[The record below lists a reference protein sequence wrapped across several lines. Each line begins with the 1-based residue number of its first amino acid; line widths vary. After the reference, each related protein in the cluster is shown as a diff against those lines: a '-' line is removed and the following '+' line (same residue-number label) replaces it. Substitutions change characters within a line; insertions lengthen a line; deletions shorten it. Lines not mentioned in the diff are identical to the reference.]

1 MCAPCPTPDRLL
13 CGVPRALGNGGG
25 GAPLA
30 RAARLSSPPL
40 PAPGALEGAWPPT
53 ARPGR
58 MRRQVCAGAGLITS
72 GRWEAGAERRVGP
85 GAWKLSLPR
94 PRQKSRLPSRARGRE
109 GTCALRPRVR
119 VWGRVATRSGRRR
132 GGGVCPET
140 RRWRSSGLW
149 VRPALSGGWEA
160 AAFPAGRSFLTR
172 RVSQPPGD
180 AARTCSMPS
189 STAHRPPP
197 TPRAGRSWQR
207 LVFVR
212 LWAGPLCGGGGRGS
226 AARLQPAFEPG
237 VRSSGTPAA
246 ERVLAVGSD
255 GGVAL
260 GPRFLHSPLPP
271 HPRRPVII
279 IGHFPDG
286 GFKLAVR
293 RDRSPESHLATI
305 FSPLC
310 HSSLCG
316 VGFVLGHT
324 IPGFVS
330 SDFAGF
336 SEGLLGFLRGLLA
349 CH

>member
-1 MCAPCPTPDRLL
+1 M
-13 CGVPRALGNGGG
+13 GNGGG
-25 GAPLA
+25 GGASRESSAAVIATPPCPGGPGRCLAAHRPPGQDEASGLCRRWADNIWTLGGGGGEESWAWGLEALPAEAQAEEPTAQPGSGTGGNMRPETQSAGLGACGDEIGAAAGGGGRVPGNEALAVVWSVGAASPL
-30 RAARLSSPPL
+30 RRVGSRGLSCRTLLPHQEGL
-40 PAPGALEGAWPPT
+40 PAPG
-53 ARPGR
+53 R
-58 MRRQVCAGAGLITS
+58 C
-72 GRWEAGAERRVGP
+72 
-85 GAWKLSLPR
+85 
-94 PRQKSRLPSRARGRE
+94 
-109 GTCALRPRVR
+109 
-119 VWGRVATRSGRRR
+119 
-132 GGGVCPET
+132 CPD
-140 RRWRSSGLW
+140 L
-149 VRPALSGGWEA
+149 L
-160 AAFPAGRSFLTR
+160 
-172 RVSQPPGD
+172 D
-180 AARTCSMPS
+180 AQQ
-189 STAHRPPP
+189 HRPPP

>member
-1 MCAPCPTPDRLL
+1 MPGNEALAVVWSVGAASPLRRVGSRGLSCRTLL
-13 CGVPRALGNGGG
+13 PHQEG
-25 GAPLA
+25 
-30 RAARLSSPPL
+30 L
-40 PAPGALEGAWPPT
+40 PAPG
-53 ARPGR
+53 R
-58 MRRQVCAGAGLITS
+58 C
-72 GRWEAGAERRVGP
+72 
-85 GAWKLSLPR
+85 
-94 PRQKSRLPSRARGRE
+94 
-109 GTCALRPRVR
+109 
-119 VWGRVATRSGRRR
+119 
-132 GGGVCPET
+132 CPD
-140 RRWRSSGLW
+140 L
-149 VRPALSGGWEA
+149 L
-160 AAFPAGRSFLTR
+160 
-172 RVSQPPGD
+172 D
-180 AARTCSMPS
+180 AQQ
-189 STAHRPPP
+189 HRPPP